1 MGVLWFTLGCVIP
14 AFLVSLIVTRQM
26 IKWAPHLG
34 LVDQPAERKVHVTP
48 TPLGGGVGI
57 VCGVIIPL
65 ACAHLIIWAITHGY
79 LPQSLIPGDLKLHLP
94 GALYRAPQM
103 WGILTAGLV
112 LSIVGLIDDVH
123 PVSWKFRLMIQFMVA
138 IAVISADVHATVFIF
153 FTPIGWVLTAFWLV
167 LLINSLNFLD
177 NMDGLTGGISM
188 IAALMFAIIM
198 LSQTSEP
205 RWLVG
210 GMLLVIVGSCAGF
223 LVWNWSP
230 AKIFMGDAGS
240 TFLGLMLGCLTVL
253 GTFYDEASSDTHVM
267 LAPLCVLA
275 VPLYDFIS
283 VMVIRIK
290 RGLSPIAPD
299 KNHFSHRLVDLGLS
313 RKNAVLTIYLCT
325 LTTGL
330 AALLL
335 YRLPGWGSAWTIIA
349 MIVCILMIIS
359 ILETAGRRAARRRQ
373 QESHAELQTNTIG
386 ENRIDLQD
394 QK

>member
-1 MGVLWFTLGCVIP
+1 
-14 AFLVSLIVTRQM
+14 
-26 IKWAPHLG
+26 
-34 LVDQPAERKVHVTP
+34 
-48 TPLGGGVGI
+48 
-57 VCGVIIPL
+57 
-65 ACAHLIIWAITHGY
+65 
-79 LPQSLIPGDLKLHLP
+79 
-94 GALYRAPQM
+94 
-103 WGILTAGLV
+103 
-112 LSIVGLIDDVH
+112 
-123 PVSWKFRLMIQFMVA
+123 
-138 IAVISADVHATVFIF
+138 
-153 FTPIGWVLTAFWLV
+153 
-167 LLINSLNFLD
+167 
-177 NMDGLTGGISM
+177 
-188 IAALMFAIIM
+188 
-198 LSQTSEP
+198 
-205 RWLVG
+205 
-210 GMLLVIVGSCAGF
+210 
-223 LVWNWSP
+223 
-230 AKIFMGDAGS
+230 MGDAGS

-253 GTFYDEASSDTHVM
+253 GTFYDEASFDTHVM

-349 MIVCILMIIS
+349 MIICILMIIS